1 MIPAR
6 WQRLNLATEPSRCP
20 TSGNMKPIWTT
31 SSSSFSSVSG
41 KALCILCHQ
50 NSRSAALV
58 PCGHSS
64 FCYTC
69 ALTIAAMT
77 VRKATYLTQL
87 YLINLLETIITIPD
101 SWKVRQLIY
110 KNYHPHTKIL
120 LSNRP
125 PSSFLQDAAAQVF
138 KDLLIPWVSRLPT
151 LTLFFRMRDV
161 PCAQVPSAWLSK
173 LNDLNKL
180 A

>member
-1 MIPAR
+1 MILAQ
-6 WQRLNLATEPSRCP
+6 WLHLNLATARSQCP
-20 TSGNMKPIWTT
+20 TSGNIKPVWTF
-31 SSSSFSSVSG
+31 SRSFFSSVSG

-77 VRKATYLTQL
+77 VRSTTYLTQL

-101 SWKVRQLIY
+101 SLKVRQVIY
-110 KNYHPHTKIL
+110 KNSHPHTKIFL
-120 LSNRP
+120 YNRP
-125 PSSFLQDAAAQVF
+125 QSSFLQDAVARVF
-138 KDLLIPWVSRLPT
+138 ENLLIPLIIKLPNS
-151 LTLFFRMRDV
+151 F
-161 PCAQVPSAWLSK
+161 
-173 LNDLNKL
+173 
-180 A
+180 